1 MANLNFDESLVCVL
15 DQPGSFADVE
25 ASLANVLRSQ
35 GYVKDSFAEAI
46 ATREQSYP
54 TALQFGEYNI
64 AMPHCDVEHVV
75 NGAICVGVLKEPVA
89 WHRMDDPEATC
100 DVRLVVML
108 AINEAHAHLEMLQK
122 VVKLLQSQGLVGQ
135 IVASSTAAEA
145 YPLIA
150 EQLV

>member
-1 MANLNFDESLVCVL
+1 MANLRFDESLVCVL
-15 DQPGSFADVE
+15 EQPGSFADVE
-25 ASLANVLRSQ
+25 ASLADVLHFQ
-35 GYVKDSFAEAI
+35 GYVKDSFADAI
-46 ATREQSYP
+46 AAREQNYP

-64 AMPHCDVEHVV
+64 AMPHCDVEHVK
-75 NGAICVGVLKEPVA
+75 NGAICVGILKQPVA

-100 DVRLVVML
+100 EVSLVVML

-122 VVKLLQSQGLVGQ
+122 VVKLLQNQELVGQ
-135 IVASSTAAEA
+135 IVASSAAADA